1 MLLARTRLL
10 TLPLLLLVLSACK
23 TDGGFQGTGPAE
35 VPATETEEQAEEDPA
50 YELKQARGKLELA
63 ELAAQK
69 ALAEAE
75 QEVRSAEH
83 SAEEAR
89 RELAAFAEIEK
100 AHRTDEARLELE
112 RATNRA
118 SEAESELAELEAMYA
133 EEQFA
138 TLTKEL
144 VLIRG
149 RRALEVARKQLELDR
164 QKLDLLTNHELPT
177 EEAAKTWALGEAQ
190 FKLGQAKQA
199 LRHAQVEQELALQE
213 ARRAVEKL
221 EAKQR
226 SQEGAAKS

>member
-10 TLPLLLLVLSACK
+10 TFPILLLALSACK
-23 TDGGFQGTGPAE
+23 TEGGFQGTGPAE
-35 VPATETEEQAEEDPA
+35 VPAGETEAEDEEDPA

-69 ALAEAE
+69 AIAEAE
-75 QEVRSAEH
+75 QDVRSAEH
-83 SAEEAR
+83 AVAEAQ
-89 RELAAFAEIEK
+89 RELAAFAQIEK
-100 AHRTDEARLELE
+100 GHRTDEARLELE

-177 EEAAKTWALGEAQ
+177 EEAAKSWALSEAQ

-199 LRHAQVEQELALQE
+199 LRHAQVEQELELQE

-226 SQEGAAKS
+226 SKEGAAQP